1 MSIVF
6 DLIIVAIVFVT
17 LYTVIKRG
25 FIKTVIDLVS
35 VFVSIILAKMFSPK
49 LSEYLFGV
57 FGERFTD
64 KLNSAISGMIEN
76 NSLPSVL
83 ESENISAYLQKYSA
97 DLSDKINSEVL
108 ESTVESISYTLVGL
122 ISYAAAFMIIFFV
135 ASLAFKI
142 LSVILSGIFKLPVL
156 NSINKTLAFLLGI
169 VIAFIYVLI
178 FTAFVQIALPFL
190 SSYYPEYINADVV
203 EKTFIF
209 KYILNFEWL
218 KFLVN

>member
-1 MSIVF
+1 MSVLF

-17 LYTVIKRG
+17 IYTVVKRG

-35 VFVSIILAKMFSPK
+35 VFVSLILAKMFSPN

-64 KLNSAISGMIEN
+64 KLNSAISAMIED

-83 ESENISAYLQKYSA
+83 ENENISAYLQKYST
-97 DLSDKINSEVL
+97 DLSEKINSEVL

-122 ISYAAAFMIIFFV
+122 ISYAVAFMIIFFV
-135 ASLAFKI
+135 AGIAFKI
-142 LSVILSGIFKLPVL
+142 LSVVLSGIFKLPVL
-156 NSINKTLAFLLGI
+156 NSINKTLAFILGV

-178 FTAFVQIALPFL
+178 FTAFVQIAWPFL
-190 SSYYPEYINADVV
+190 SSYYPEYINSDVV

-209 KYILNFEWL
+209 KYIINFEWL